1 MTRRLAALALLTAL
15 TLPSAAGAATTT
27 DVLDVLGS
35 RVDRAAQRS
44 GLDVLVPSRI
54 RTEFRRLYPGLTARR
69 GEYALDLGAAPG
81 CRGATACFVASFT
94 AFQGGR
100 TFGGRRV
107 RLAKGRTGFFTP
119 TACGA
124 SCASPQI
131 QWRERGALYTI
142 QAKVGTSRTERRR
155 LVALAN
161 SAIRNGPR

>member
-1 MTRRLAALALLTAL
+1 MPRRLAVLVLPAALAL
-15 TLPSAAGAATTT
+15 AAPAQGATTT
-27 DVLDVLGS
+27 DVLEVLGP
-35 RVDRAAQRS
+35 RVQRAAQRS

-54 RTEFRRLYPGLTARR
+54 RTQFRRLYPGLRAGR
-69 GEYALDLGAAPG
+69 GEYALELGAAPG

-94 AFQGGR
+94 AFEGGR

-107 RLAKGRTGFFTP
+107 RLARGRTGFFTP

-124 SCASPQI
+124 SCAAPQI

-161 SAIRNGPR
+161 SAIKAGPR